1 MHQRDNKLQKKAVDY
16 TLDKLNPY
24 IHNIAGKA
32 LDHLLTKVR
41 PNKRYETN
49 RKDLDGGWLADRLI
63 EQANSVKRLSA
74 VPEAICVWK
83 DALSGPTMKKE

>member
-24 IHNIAGKA
+24 SQYCWTGIGSFI
-32 LDHLLTKVR
+32 
-41 PNKRYETN
+41 NKSNPKKSYETD
-49 RKDLDGGWLADRLI
+49 RKKK
-63 EQANSVKRLSA
+63 NRLSA
-74 VPEAICVWK
+74 VPEAIGVWK

>member
-49 RKDLDGGWLADRLI
+49 RKDLDGG
-63 EQANSVKRLSA
+63 
-74 VPEAICVWK
+74 
-83 DALSGPTMKKE
+83 

>member
-24 IHNIAGKA
+24 SQYCWTGIGSFINKSNPKK
-32 LDHLLTKVR
+32 KV
-41 PNKRYETN
+41 
-49 RKDLDGGWLADRLI
+49 WDRQKEK

-74 VPEAICVWK
+74 VPEAIGVWK